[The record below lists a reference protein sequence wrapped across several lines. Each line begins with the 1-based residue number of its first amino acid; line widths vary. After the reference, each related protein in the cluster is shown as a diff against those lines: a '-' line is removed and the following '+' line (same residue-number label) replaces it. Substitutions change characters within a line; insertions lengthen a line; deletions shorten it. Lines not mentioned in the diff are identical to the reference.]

1 MRIALRLTL
10 AAAAVAAV
18 ATPQTSIAQRADSA
32 ASRGGATLPLK
43 PARTVKFTTDEGTWM
58 SLDVSPDGRTLV
70 FDLAGDIYTLPITGG
85 KAARLTDG
93 LPFDAQPRWSP
104 DGKQI
109 VYVTDRDGSDDVW
122 IMDADG
128 KNARQITRSDRTQFL
143 SPDFTPD
150 GKYIVVSRNAVQY
163 GTQYSLYLYHKDGGT
178 GVRMTGAATPAGGT
192 APAPGP
198 GGAPAAQRNYVGA
211 AFGKDSRYVYAAS
224 RNGGAGGYNQTD
236 FDWTIVAYDRLD

>member
-1 MRIALRLTL
+1 MRIALQLTL

-32 ASRGGATLPLK
+32 ASRGGATLPL
-43 PARTVKFTTDEGTWM
+43 A
-58 SLDVSPDGRTLV
+58 
-70 FDLAGDIYTLPITGG
+70 GG
-85 KAARLTDG
+85 KATRITDG

-122 IMDADG
+122 VMDADG

-163 GTQYSLYLYHKDGGT
+163 GTQYSLYLSHKDGGT
-178 GVRMTGAATPAGGT
+178 GFRMTWAATPA
-192 APAPGP
+192 
-198 GGAPAAQRNYVGA
+198 
-211 AFGKDSRYVYAAS
+211 
-224 RNGGAGGYNQTD
+224 
-236 FDWTIVAYDRLD
+236 